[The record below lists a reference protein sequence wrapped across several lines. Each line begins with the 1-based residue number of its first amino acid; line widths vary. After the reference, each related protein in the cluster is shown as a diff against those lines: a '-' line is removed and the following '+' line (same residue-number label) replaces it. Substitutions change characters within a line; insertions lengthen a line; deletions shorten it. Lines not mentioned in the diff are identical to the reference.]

1 VRSGSGPAEG
11 GRLVARATLQPCPVN
26 RSVTLRMEEFV
37 TYSLEESPSS

>member
-1 VRSGSGPAEG
+1 VLS
-11 GRLVARATLQPCPVN
+11 VVN